1 MSYFKQSKPEP
12 EEQEGAMALEE
23 LEKATLEELDEVKR
37 GFRERTKQENER
49 FRDVC
54 DTEYW
59 FCVSFNSRAQKE
71 ELLKKLGFDP
81 DEKYLNGRDFAKKV
95 NRALETPDMEFPK
108 VRAFDKEYVGMSRK
122 IDE

>member
-1 MSYFKQSKPEP
+1 
-12 EEQEGAMALEE
+12 MALEE